1 MVNLSIIYR
10 IKGRVMHFVI
20 VGCGAVGGYFG
31 GRLAQHGENV
41 TFVARGQQFQRMQTS
56 GLTIK
61 SIEGDVQLDKV
72 NVVNAQSLT
81 AETLPTPA
89 DVIFLCVKSFQLPAA
104 IAQIKALILPHTRV
118 IPLLNGVNA
127 VDVMQD
133 HGIALENIFGGL
145 AKIIAKKTSDGVI
158 NHTGSKPH
166 ITLGV
171 FSDEVLEDSIVDSRF
186 EQVDE
191 VKAAQVKAEVTERL
205 SAIAKC
211 FKLAGV
217 SVGVTSDIKL
227 ALWRKFILVAAWGA
241 LAAAR
246 KLNLGEIR
254 AKSHITFL
262 LERIVNEYADIARK
276 AGIKIGDKHIK
287 ETLSFLSRLPDSS
300 ETSMQRDLAAGQY
313 SEFDVLMAYPMTL
326 VAEFNLSVPV
336 LTQCYQKIIAGSP

>member
-1 MVNLSIIYR
+1 MVNLNIIYR
-10 IKGRVMHFVI
+10 IEGRVMHFVI

-41 TFVARGQQFQRMQTS
+41 TFVARGQQFQSMQTS

-61 SIEGDVQLDKV
+61 SIEGDVQLDQV

-89 DVIFLCVKSFQLPAA
+89 DVIFLCIKSFQLPAA
-104 IAQIKALILPHTRV
+104 NAQIKPLISPHTRV

-127 VDVMQD
+127 ADVMQE

-145 AKIIAKKTSDGVI
+145 AKIIAEKTADGVI

-166 ITLGV
+166 ITLGA
-171 FSDEVLEDSIVDSRF
+171 FSDEVLVDSS
-186 EQVDE
+186 DE
-191 VKAAQVKAEVTERL
+191 VKADQVKAEATERL

-241 LAAAR
+241 LASAR

-254 AKSHITFL
+254 AQSHITFL
-262 LERIVNEYADIARK
+262 LERIVNEYVDIARK
-276 AGIKIGDKHIK
+276 AGVKLGDKHIK
-287 ETLSFLSRLPDSS
+287 ETLSFLSRLPGSS
-300 ETSMQRDLAAGQY
+300 ETSMQRDLATGQY

-326 VAEFNLSVPV
+326 VTEFNLSVPV
-336 LTQCYQKIIAGSP
+336 LTQCYQKIMAGSP

>member
-1 MVNLSIIYR
+1 MVNLNIIYR
-10 IKGRVMHFVI
+10 IEGRVMHFVI

-41 TFVARGQQFQRMQTS
+41 TFVARGQQFQSMQTS

-61 SIEGDVQLDKV
+61 SIEGDVQLDQV

-89 DVIFLCVKSFQLPAA
+89 DVIFLCIKSFQLPAA
-104 IAQIKALILPHTRV
+104 IAQIKPLISPHTRV

-127 VDVMQD
+127 VDVMQE

-145 AKIIAKKTSDGVI
+145 AKIIAEKTADGVI

-166 ITLGV
+166 ITLGA
-171 FSDEVLEDSIVDSRF
+171 FSDEVLVDSS
-186 EQVDE
+186 DE
-191 VKAAQVKAEVTERL
+191 VKADQVKAEATERL

-241 LAAAR
+241 LASAR

-254 AKSHITFL
+254 AQSHITFL
-262 LERIVNEYADIARK
+262 LERIVNEYVDIARK
-276 AGIKIGDKHIK
+276 AGVKLGDKHIK

-300 ETSMQRDLAAGQY
+300 ETSMQRDLATGQY

-326 VAEFNLSVPV
+326 VTEFNLSVPV
-336 LTQCYQKIIAGSP
+336 LTQCYQKIMAGSP

>member
-10 IKGRVMHFVI
+10 IEGRVMHFVI

-31 GRLAQHGENV
+31 GRLAQYGENV
-41 TFVARGQQFQRMQTS
+41 TFVARGQQFQSMQTS

-81 AETLPTPA
+81 GETLPTPA
-89 DVIFLCVKSFQLPAA
+89 DVIFLCIKSFQLPAA
-104 IAQIKALILPHTRV
+104 IAQIKSLILPHTRV
-118 IPLLNGVNA
+118 IPLLNGVNCT
-127 VDVMQD
+127 DVMQK

-145 AKIIAKKTSDGVI
+145 AKIIAEKTADGVI

-166 ITLGV
+166 ITLGA
-171 FSDEVLEDSIVDSRF
+171 FNAEVLADSRV
-186 EQVDE
+186 EQLDE
-191 VKAAQVKAEVTERL
+191 VKAAQIKAEETELL

-254 AKSHITFL
+254 AQSHITFL

-276 AGIKIGDKHIK
+276 AGVKIGDKHIK
-287 ETLSFLSRLPDSS
+287 ETLIFLSRLPDSS
-300 ETSMQRDLAAGQY
+300 ETSMQRDLAAGQH

-326 VAEFNLSVPV
+326 VKEFNLSVPV
-336 LTQCYQKIIAGSP
+336 LTQCYQKIMAGFP

>member
-1 MVNLSIIYR
+1 MVNLNIIYR
-10 IKGRVMHFVI
+10 IEGRVMHFVI

-41 TFVARGQQFQRMQTS
+41 TFVARGQQFQSMQTS

-61 SIEGDVQLDKV
+61 SIEGDVQFDRV

-89 DVIFLCVKSFQLPAA
+89 DVIFLCVKSFQLPVA

-127 VDVMQD
+127 VDVMQE

-145 AKIIAKKTSDGVI
+145 AKIIAEKTADGVI

-166 ITLGV
+166 ITLGA
-171 FSDEVLEDSIVDSRF
+171 FSDEVLVDSS
-186 EQVDE
+186 DE
-191 VKAAQVKAEVTERL
+191 VKADQVKAEATERL

-241 LAAAR
+241 LASAR

-254 AKSHITFL
+254 AQSHITFL

-276 AGIKIGDKHIK
+276 AGVKLGDKHIK

-300 ETSMQRDLAAGQY
+300 ETSMQRDLSAGQY
-313 SEFDVLMAYPMTL
+313 SEFDVLIAYPMTL
-326 VAEFNLSVPV
+326 ATEFNLSVPV
-336 LTQCYQKIIAGSP
+336 LTQCYQKIMPSSP

>member
-1 MVNLSIIYR
+1 MVNLNIIYR
-10 IKGRVMHFVI
+10 IEGRVMHFVI

-41 TFVARGQQFQRMQTS
+41 TFVARGQQFQSMQTS

-61 SIEGDVQLDKV
+61 SIEGDVQLNQV

-89 DVIFLCVKSFQLPAA
+89 DVIFLCIKSFQLPAA
-104 IAQIKALILPHTRV
+104 IAQIKPLISPHTRV

-127 VDVMQD
+127 VDVMQE

-145 AKIIAKKTSDGVI
+145 AKIIAEKTADGVI

-166 ITLGV
+166 ITLGA
-171 FSDEVLEDSIVDSRF
+171 FSDEVLVDSS
-186 EQVDE
+186 DE
-191 VKAAQVKAEVTERL
+191 VKADQVKAEATERL

-241 LAAAR
+241 LASAR

-254 AKSHITFL
+254 AQSHITFL
-262 LERIVNEYADIARK
+262 LERIVNEYVDIARK
-276 AGIKIGDKHIK
+276 AGVKLGDKHIK
-287 ETLSFLSRLPDSS
+287 ETLSFLSRLPGSS
-300 ETSMQRDLAAGQY
+300 ETSMQRDLATGQY

-326 VAEFNLSVPV
+326 VTEFNLSVPV
-336 LTQCYQKIIAGSP
+336 LTQCYQKIMAGSP

>member
-1 MVNLSIIYR
+1 MVNLNIIYR
-10 IKGRVMHFVI
+10 IEGRVMHFVI

-41 TFVARGQQFQRMQTS
+41 TFVARGQQFQSMQTS

-61 SIEGDVQLDKV
+61 SIEGDVQLDRV

-89 DVIFLCVKSFQLPAA
+89 DVIFLCVKSFQLPVA

-127 VDVMQD
+127 VDVMQE

-145 AKIIAKKTSDGVI
+145 AKIIAEKTADGVI

-166 ITLGV
+166 ITLGA
-171 FSDEVLEDSIVDSRF
+171 FSDEVLVDSS
-186 EQVDE
+186 DE
-191 VKAAQVKAEVTERL
+191 VKADQVKAEATERL

-241 LAAAR
+241 LASAR

-254 AKSHITFL
+254 AQSHITFL
-262 LERIVNEYADIARK
+262 LERIVNEYVDIARK
-276 AGIKIGDKHIK
+276 AGVKLGDKHIK

-300 ETSMQRDLAAGQY
+300 ETSMQRDLSAGQH
-313 SEFDVLMAYPMTL
+313 SEFDVLIAYPMTL
-326 VAEFNLSVPV
+326 VTEFNLSVPV
-336 LTQCYQKIIAGSP
+336 LTQCYQKIMPSSP

>member
-1 MVNLSIIYR
+1 MVNLNIIYR
-10 IKGRVMHFVI
+10 IEGRVMHFVI

-41 TFVARGQQFQRMQTS
+41 TFVARGQQFQSMQTS

-61 SIEGDVQLDKV
+61 SIEGDVQLDRV

-89 DVIFLCVKSFQLPAA
+89 DVIFLCVKSFQLPVA

-127 VDVMQD
+127 VDVMQE

-145 AKIIAKKTSDGVI
+145 AKIIAEKTADGVI

-166 ITLGV
+166 ITLGA
-171 FSDEVLEDSIVDSRF
+171 FSDEVLVDSS
-186 EQVDE
+186 DE
-191 VKAAQVKAEVTERL
+191 VKADQVKAEATERL

-241 LAAAR
+241 LASAR

-254 AKSHITFL
+254 AQSHITFL

-276 AGIKIGDKHIK
+276 AGVKLGDKHIK

-300 ETSMQRDLAAGQY
+300 ETSMQRDLSAGQY
-313 SEFDVLMAYPMTL
+313 SEFDVLIAYPMTL
-326 VAEFNLSVPV
+326 VTEFNLSVPV
-336 LTQCYQKIIAGSP
+336 LTQCYQKIMPSSP

>member
-1 MVNLSIIYR
+1 
-10 IKGRVMHFVI
+10 MHFVI

-61 SIEGDVQLDKV
+61 SIEGDVQFDKV

-89 DVIFLCVKSFQLPAA
+89 DVIFLCVKSFQLLAA

-127 VDVMQD
+127 VDVMQE

-145 AKIIAKKTSDGVI
+145 AKIIAEKTADGVI
-158 NHTGSKPH
+158 NHTASKPH
-166 ITLGV
+166 ITLGA
-171 FSDEVLEDSIVDSRF
+171 FSDEVLEDSRVDSRV
-186 EQVDE
+186 EQLDE
-191 VKAAQVKAEVTERL
+191 VKADQVKAEATERL

-241 LAAAR
+241 LASAR

-254 AKSHITFL
+254 AQSHITFL

-276 AGIKIGDKHIK
+276 AGVKLGDKHIK

-300 ETSMQRDLAAGQY
+300 ETSMQRDLAAGQH

-326 VAEFNLSVPV
+326 VTEFNLSVPV
-336 LTQCYQKIIAGSP
+336 LTQCYQKIMLGSP

>member
-1 MVNLSIIYR
+1 MVNLNIIYR
-10 IKGRVMHFVI
+10 IEGRVMHFVI

-41 TFVARGQQFQRMQTS
+41 TFVARGQQFQSMQTS

-61 SIEGDVQLDKV
+61 SIEGDVQLDQV

-89 DVIFLCVKSFQLPAA
+89 DVIFLCIKSFQLPAA

-127 VDVMQD
+127 ADVMQE

-145 AKIIAKKTSDGVI
+145 AKIIAEKTADGVI

-166 ITLGV
+166 ITLGA
-171 FSDEVLEDSIVDSRF
+171 FSDEVLVDSS
-186 EQVDE
+186 DE
-191 VKAAQVKAEVTERL
+191 VKADQVKAEATERL

-241 LAAAR
+241 LASAR

-254 AKSHITFL
+254 AQSHITFL
-262 LERIVNEYADIARK
+262 LERIVNEYVDIARK
-276 AGIKIGDKHIK
+276 AGVKLGDKHIK

-300 ETSMQRDLAAGQY
+300 ETSMQRDLSAGQH
-313 SEFDVLMAYPMTL
+313 SEFDVLIAYPMTL
-326 VAEFNLSVPV
+326 VTEFNLSVPV
-336 LTQCYQKIIAGSP
+336 LTQCYQKIMPSSP

>member
-1 MVNLSIIYR
+1 MVNLNIIYR
-10 IKGRVMHFVI
+10 IEGRVMHFVI

-41 TFVARGQQFQRMQTS
+41 TFVARGQQFQSMQTS

-61 SIEGDVQLDKV
+61 SIEGDVQLDQV

-89 DVIFLCVKSFQLPAA
+89 DVIFLCVKSFQLPVA

-127 VDVMQD
+127 VDVMQE

-145 AKIIAKKTSDGVI
+145 AKIIAEKTADGVI

-166 ITLGV
+166 ITLGA
-171 FSDEVLEDSIVDSRF
+171 FSDEVLVDSS
-186 EQVDE
+186 DE
-191 VKAAQVKAEVTERL
+191 VKADQVKAEATERL

-241 LAAAR
+241 LASAR

-254 AKSHITFL
+254 AQSHITFL
-262 LERIVNEYADIARK
+262 LERIVNEYVDIARK
-276 AGIKIGDKHIK
+276 AGVKLGDKHIK

-300 ETSMQRDLAAGQY
+300 ETSMQRDLSAGQH
-313 SEFDVLMAYPMTL
+313 SEFDVLIAYPMTL
-326 VAEFNLSVPV
+326 VTEFNLSVPV
-336 LTQCYQKIIAGSP
+336 LTQCYQKIMPSSP

>member
-1 MVNLSIIYR
+1 
-10 IKGRVMHFVI
+10 MHFVI

-41 TFVARGQQFQRMQTS
+41 TFVARGQQFQSMQTS

-61 SIEGDVQLDKV
+61 SIEGDVQLDQV

-89 DVIFLCVKSFQLPAA
+89 DVIFLCIKSFQLPAA

-127 VDVMQD
+127 VDVMQE

-145 AKIIAKKTSDGVI
+145 AKIIAEKTADGVI

-166 ITLGV
+166 ITLGA
-171 FSDEVLEDSIVDSRF
+171 FSDEVLVDSS
-186 EQVDE
+186 DE
-191 VKAAQVKAEVTERL
+191 VKADQVKAEATERL

-241 LAAAR
+241 LASAR

-254 AKSHITFL
+254 AQSHITFL
-262 LERIVNEYADIARK
+262 LERIVNEYVDIARK
-276 AGIKIGDKHIK
+276 AGVKLGDKHIK

-300 ETSMQRDLAAGQY
+300 ETSMQRDLSAGQH
-313 SEFDVLMAYPMTL
+313 SEFDVLIAYPMTL
-326 VAEFNLSVPV
+326 VTEFNLSVPV
-336 LTQCYQKIIAGSP
+336 LTQCYQKIMPSSP

>member
-1 MVNLSIIYR
+1 
-10 IKGRVMHFVI
+10 
-20 VGCGAVGGYFG
+20 
-31 GRLAQHGENV
+31 
-41 TFVARGQQFQRMQTS
+41 
-56 GLTIK
+56 
-61 SIEGDVQLDKV
+61 
-72 NVVNAQSLT
+72 
-81 AETLPTPA
+81 
-89 DVIFLCVKSFQLPAA
+89 LPAA

-133 HGIALENIFGGL
+133 HGIALENMFGGL

>member
-1 MVNLSIIYR
+1 MVNLNIIYR
-10 IKGRVMHFVI
+10 IEGRVMHFVI

-41 TFVARGQQFQRMQTS
+41 TFVARGQQFQSMQTS

-61 SIEGDVQLDKV
+61 SIEGDVQLDQV

-89 DVIFLCVKSFQLPAA
+89 DVIFLCVKSFQLPVA

-127 VDVMQD
+127 VDVMQE

-145 AKIIAKKTSDGVI
+145 AKIIAEKTADGVI

-166 ITLGV
+166 ITLGA
-171 FSDEVLEDSIVDSRF
+171 FSDEVLVDSS
-186 EQVDE
+186 DE
-191 VKAAQVKAEVTERL
+191 VKADQVKAEATERL

-241 LAAAR
+241 LASAR

-254 AKSHITFL
+254 AQSHITFL
-262 LERIVNEYADIARK
+262 LERIVNEYVDIARK
-276 AGIKIGDKHIK
+276 AGVKLGDKHIK
-287 ETLSFLSRLPDSS
+287 ETLSFLSRLPGSS
-300 ETSMQRDLAAGQY
+300 ETSMQRDLATGQY

-326 VAEFNLSVPV
+326 VTEFNLSVPV
-336 LTQCYQKIIAGSP
+336 LTQCYQKIMAGSP